1 MRLLRGE
8 IFEAY
13 GNLYREKKD
22 IARAE
27 EFYERAVNAYEE
39 AEVDISTKELDEERA
54 AFYAMLGEFT
64 RARNLLEKLIEAKV
78 RQGNQSAANSASLRL
93 LQIDLAEK
101 KTGGLVKKV
110 ERIVQ
115 FFKEQGQYYYEAV
128 SSMLL
133 AEALFATGH
142 VREVAEPVKR
152 TLDLSARFDYD
163 YWLKSEIRRNTD
175 IFGIEEIADRLPA
188 DLKREL
194 NSTPPTASPVAVTEP
209 SVAKS
214 LTDLT
219 IKLLGHPEIFR
230 DPTKPFAPDAWT
242 TRRARDILCYI
253 AASKQRRVAKDV
265 LIDAFWPDDDPEVI
279 EKNFHPTISHI
290 RKALNSRQSLKQNF
304 IVFREGAY
312 QLNPELSYSIDTEE
326 FERLIADAETA
337 KRAKDTEAFRRSL
350 ESAYSIY
357 RGEFMSGVY
366 EEWAEERRGFYS
378 EQFIRV
384 VSGLAKLEF
393 AEKRWA
399 NALKY
404 AQEILAADPFRE
416 DMHRLIMKV
425 LAAQSKK
432 VAVKKQFEGLKT
444 LLSGELGIEP
454 APETRRLY
462 KELMHESPSA
472 VER

>member
-1 MRLLRGE
+1 MRGE
-8 IFEAY
+8 F
-13 GNLYREKKD
+13 
-22 IARAE
+22 ARA
-27 EFYERAVNAYEE
+27 R
-39 AEVDISTKELDEERA
+39 T
-54 AFYAMLGEFT
+54 
-64 RARNLLEKLIEAKV
+64 LLEKLIESKD
-78 RQGNQSAANSASLRL
+78 RQGNQSGVNTATLRL
-93 LQIDLAEK
+93 LQIDLIEK
-101 KTGGLVKKV
+101 KTDGVV
-110 ERIVQ
+110 EKIETIVEYFRQ
-115 FFKEQGQYYYEAV
+115 QGQYYYEAV

-133 AEALFATGH
+133 AEALFATGR
-142 VREVAEPVKR
+142 VRELAEPLKR

-163 YWLKSEIRRNTD
+163 HWLRAEIRRNTE
-175 IFGIEEIADRLPA
+175 IFGIEEIAERLPA

-194 NSTPPTASPVAVTEP
+194 NSKSPIAAPVAASEP
-209 SVAKS
+209 IATQS

-230 DPTKPFAPDAWT
+230 DPTKPFAADAWT

-265 LIDAFWPDDDPEVI
+265 LIDAFWPDDDPQVI

-326 FERLIADAETA
+326 FERLIADAEAA
-337 KRAKDTEAFRRSL
+337 KRVKDNEAFRRSL
-350 ESAYSIY
+350 ESAYSVY
-357 RGEFMSGVY
+357 RGEFMSGIY
-366 EEWAEERRGFYS
+366 EEWVEERRTFYS

-393 AEKRWA
+393 AEKHWA

-404 AQEILAADPFRE
+404 AQEILAADAFRE

-432 VAVKKQFEGLKT
+432 VAVKNQFEGLKT
-444 LLSGELGIEP
+444 LLNEELGIEP

-462 KELMHESPSA
+462 KELMHETPTT